1 MLETELSE
9 RGERRTALEE
19 AMNAQRVLDARRQ
32 LARRI
37 RRRVNIGTSL
47 AAAMFT
53 GLIFAS
59 MFAM

>member
-1 MLETELSE
+1 
-9 RGERRTALEE
+9 
-19 AMNAQRVLDARRQ
+19 MNAQRVLDARRQ